1 MDCKN
6 CKNSVLDSDG
16 FCSNCGA
23 RKVDNRLTFKYF
35 FKEFSEK
42 VLSVDNKLLKTII
55 HLFVKPDVVVKS
67 YIDGVRKRYIDPF
80 GFLLISITLSS
91 ISIYLMREGAI
102 QSLENL
108 NDTAGL
114 QNTEGTKQMM
124 NMIYDYSAIVTGISI
139 PVYAFMSWIVFYNKK
154 MYNYVEH
161 VIIYLYTNAQFAIVN
176 LIVVLVLYL
185 SGETVGVFTS
195 FGLMGFYLIYTAII
209 LKKLFK
215 LSFLQLIIKTLY
227 FLLILAVVY
236 VITSILFAVGMYLIL
251 GPEYFKQFAPQGKQ
265 ALYDASSTLNC
276 LSYKFL

>member
-35 FKEFSEK
+35 FREFSEK

-55 HLFVKPDVVVKS
+55 HLFVKPHVVIKS

-91 ISIYLMREGAI
+91 ISIYLMRESAI

-108 NDTAGL
+108 NNTAGM
-114 QNTEGTKQMM
+114 QNTEGAKQMM
-124 NMIYDYSAIVTGISI
+124 NMIYDYSAIVTGVSI

-161 VIIYLYTNAQFAIVN
+161 IIIYLYTNAQFAIVN
-176 LIVVLVLYL
+176 LIFVLVLYIF
-185 SGETVGVFTS
+185 GQTVGVVAS
-195 FGLMGFYLIYTAII
+195 MGLMGFYLIYTAII

-215 LSFLQLIIKTLY
+215 LSFGQLIIKTLY
-227 FLLILAVVY
+227 FLLILAIVY
-236 VITSILFAVGMYLIL
+236 VITSILFAVGMYLFF
-251 GPEYFKQFAPQGKQ
+251 GPEYFKQFVPQKQ
-265 ALYDASSTLNC
+265 AIYDASSTLNC